1 MNEACLKYLIVL
13 CALLCS
19 YKFFVNCIVGYREG
33 VSLCTN
39 GMGTIHEFADFF
51 QWWKF
56 GSKVYLWVM

>member
-51 QWWKF
+51 Q
-56 GSKVYLWVM
+56 